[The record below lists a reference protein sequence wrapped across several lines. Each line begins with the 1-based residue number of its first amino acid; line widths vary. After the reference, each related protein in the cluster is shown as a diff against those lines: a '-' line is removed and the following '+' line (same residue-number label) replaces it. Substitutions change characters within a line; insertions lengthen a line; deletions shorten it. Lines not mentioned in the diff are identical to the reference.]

1 MCLAYPGL
9 VKEISGLKA
18 TIQYPSG
25 TRQALVGDQK
35 VKVGARVLVQ
45 MGIVVKVLSKKESN
59 LITTA
64 WDSINLS

>member
-18 TIQYPSG
+18 MIQYPSG
-25 TRQALVGDQK
+25 IRQALIGDQK
-35 VKVGARVLVQ
+35 IKVGEQVLVQ

-59 LITTA
+59 LIKDA
-64 WDSINLS
+64 WNSIDLS